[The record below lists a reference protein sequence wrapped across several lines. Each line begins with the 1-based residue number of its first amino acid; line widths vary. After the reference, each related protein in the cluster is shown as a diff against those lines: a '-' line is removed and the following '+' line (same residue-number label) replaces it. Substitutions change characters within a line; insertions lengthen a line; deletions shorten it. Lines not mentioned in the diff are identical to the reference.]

1 MVADRAREQWL
12 PSIGTPKRACR
23 FEGHRPG
30 GVPLRFWLST
40 RLLKMKKKATDRFV
54 RDARGGCYGAQR
66 FLLLHHTLH
75 HHRPVGSGKTVS
87 RVFRTWSSV
96 LEKRRSASLTDVI
109 FCQKVLHLEIQF
121 TRRGKQEGANW

>member
-1 MVADRAREQWL
+1 ML
-12 PSIGTPKRACR
+12 SI
-23 FEGHRPG
+23 
-30 GVPLRFWLST
+30 
-40 RLLKMKKKATDRFV
+40 LLMKMKKKATDRFV

-75 HHRPVGSGKTVS
+75 HHRPVFSGKTVL

-109 FCQKVLHLEIQF
+109 FCQKVLDLEIQVA
-121 TRRGKQEGANW
+121 RRGKEEGINW

>member
-1 MVADRAREQWL
+1 
-12 PSIGTPKRACR
+12 
-23 FEGHRPG
+23 
-30 GVPLRFWLST
+30 
-40 RLLKMKKKATDRFV
+40 MKKKATDRFV